1 MSWSIPEP
9 LPAVKDHPLPFRAQ
23 IGRESDGRPPT
34 SSSIERF
41 TGGRVRYQC
50 HGVFLSRYRQLR
62 TIPYHFELRSAEKAT
77 DAPTSSSIERFTGG
91 RVRYQC
97 HGVFLSRYRQ
107 LRTIPYQFEL
117 RSAEKAT
124 DAPQPRPRSKNS
136 LEGDIDTNIMEHF

>member
-77 DAPTSSSIERFTGG
+77 DAPHLQPLS
-91 RVRYQC
+91 
-97 HGVFLSRYRQ
+97 HG
-107 LRTIPYQFEL
+107 LR
-117 RSAEKAT
+117 
-124 DAPQPRPRSKNS
+124 
-136 LEGDIDTNIMEHF
+136 EGVIDTHHMNNALEPAKSEERDPPP

>member
-77 DAPTSSSIERFTGG
+77 DAP
-91 RVRYQC
+91 
-97 HGVFLSRYRQ
+97 
-107 LRTIPYQFEL
+107 
-117 RSAEKAT
+117 
-124 DAPQPRPRSKNS
+124 QPRHRSKDS
-136 LEGDIDTNIMEHF
+136 LEVELDTHVMEYSLAATAR